1 MAAFPATAHI
11 IFDGYAQTP
20 QPAVSRTD
28 MEDGPPKQ
36 FRRRSRVMVERPV
49 TVYLNSKADFDD
61 FNEWFRDDINR
72 GAAWFDWVDPYDS
85 VTKQARIKGGRID
98 AKPRRKAMD
107 LWAVAM
113 VIETWD
119 S

>member
-1 MAAFPATAHI
+1 MAAFPAYAKI
-11 IFDGYAQTP
+11 IFDGFMQDP

-36 FRRRSRVMVERPV
+36 FKRRSRVMVERPV
-49 TVYLNSKADFDD
+49 TVFLNSKTDFDN
-61 FNEWFRDDINR
+61 FHTWFKTDINR
-72 GAAWFDWVDPYDS
+72 GASWFDWVDPYDS
-85 VTKQARIKGGRID
+85 ATKQARIKGGKISE
-98 AKPRRKAMD
+98 KPRRKALD

-113 VIETWD
+113 IIETWD